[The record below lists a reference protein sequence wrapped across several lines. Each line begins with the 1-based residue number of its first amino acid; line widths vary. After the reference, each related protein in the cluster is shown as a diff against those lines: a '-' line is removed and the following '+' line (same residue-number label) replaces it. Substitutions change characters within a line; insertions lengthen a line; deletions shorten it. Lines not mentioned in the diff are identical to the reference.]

1 MAKKYSCKN
10 CGAELYFDP
19 KRGTMHCDYCG
30 SDFDPA
36 EYDFKPGEAEAEDS
50 TIPQA
55 AADEE
60 VQSAGVGEQQTA
72 AAGEGAQA
80 TDDSMSLEDLVV
92 YKCPNCG
99 AEVITSQKTVAT
111 TCVYCNR
118 AITLTGNVKGEFR
131 PDYVLPFEKDRSEV
145 ERAYRNLCSKSIL
158 TPRLFTKEAAIKK
171 IKGMYIPY
179 WLFSFEGQAALD
191 IRGKNIRVFRTGD
204 TEITETSNYAIRE
217 AGRGSFT
224 RIPADALKEMDNL
237 MMDSIEPFDFSKLKP
252 FNPAYLTGFYTQ
264 RWDDT
269 ASENEPRAKSRAK
282 KALSEE
288 VARRAGTYTTS
299 FIEQENYQWKE
310 QKAESVMLPVWM
322 MYTEYRG
329 KNYIFGMNGQTGKML
344 GEIPKDSMKLVRI
357 GVLVFIL
364 VQILLM
370 LIRVV
375 EVMV

>member
-50 TIPQA
+50 TIPQT
-55 AADEE
+55 
-60 VQSAGVGEQQTA
+60 GEGESQTTGEGESQTA
-72 AAGEGAQA
+72 AAGAEAQA

-158 TPRLFTKEAAIKK
+158 TPRLFTREATIKK

-179 WLFSFEGQAALD
+179 WLFSFEGQAALN
-191 IRGKNIRVFRTGD
+191 IRGKNIRVHRSGD
-204 TEITETSNYAIRE
+204 NEITETSSYEIRE

-288 VARRAGTYTTS
+288 VAERAGTYTTS
-299 FIEQENYQWKE
+299 FIEQETYQWKE
-310 QKAESVMLPVWM
+310 QKVESVMLPVWM
-322 MYTEYRG
+322 MYTEYHGR
-329 KNYIFGMNGQTGKML
+329 NYIFGMNGQTGKML
-344 GEIPKDSMKLVRI
+344 GQIPKDPVKLIRI
-357 GVLVFIL
+357 GVMVFVL
-364 VQILLM
+364 SQILLM
-370 LIRVV
+370 LIRILG
-375 EVMV
+375 VMI